1 MTQKEKIGIGVLVG
15 LFVVLGI
22 LLLLTLRP
30 IGNRNGSAED
40 SYFVQKRVQTLQQSD
55 R

>member
-15 LFVVLGI
+15 LFVVLGLI
-22 LLLLTLRP
+22 LVFTLTP
-30 IGNRNGSAED
+30 IGNKDGSAED